1 MGIASY
7 IDHTLLKADATSS
20 EIDRLVSEA
29 LMYSFH
35 SVCVNSSWV
44 SYVKMR
50 IPEGNALKITS
61 VVGFPLGAMSTE
73 AKAFEAEKAITDGA
87 DEIDMVVN
95 IGKVK
100 EHDWKW
106 VEDELLSMRSATE
119 GHVLKLI
126 FETCLLE
133 KEEIVRLSSLAEKAG
148 IDFIKTSTGF
158 SKGGATVED
167 VRLMRSSVSPRMGVK
182 ASGGIRSY
190 ADALMMI
197 EAGATRL
204 GTSSGVKIVE
214 EEKEK

>member
-20 EIDRLVSEA
+20 EIDRLVSAA

-50 IPEGNALKITS
+50 IPEGNALKI
-61 VVGFPLGAMSTE
+61 
-73 AKAFEAEKAITDGA
+73 KAFEAEKAITDGA

-158 SKGGATVED
+158 SKGGATVEG